1 MRQIQTTLIHRWPCF
16 HRLSHCCFNPSLWL
30 RVIKILFGS
39 HGHSFKD
46 SFFLFPLAM
55 AVSCDHGLIDGVSGT
70 QVERVEPPVASSSTL
85 LPGKQIWKQ
94 AMEIQKDETSLE
106 RQHCHWGKK
115 KTPKALTN
123 KWNCL
128 QSLLENR

>member
-1 MRQIQTTLIHRWPCF
+1 MATPLKTL
-16 HRLSHCCFNPSLWL
+16 
-30 RVIKILFGS
+30 
-39 HGHSFKD
+39 

-55 AVSCDHGLIDGVSGT
+55 TVSCDHSLIDGVSGT

-85 LPGKQIWKQ
+85 LPGKQILKQ

-115 KTPKALTN
+115 KKPAQGPDKQVELSPEFT
-123 KWNCL
+123 
-128 QSLLENR
+128 